1 MNKHYPFFYCVRF
14 FSFQFFLTYVYIFF
28 RYFDAVPGTVSQ
40 LSFGDN
46 DGNDLFPEIDTDE
59 ADIDEFLTF
68 DANPR

>member
-1 MNKHYPFFYCVRF
+1 M
-14 FSFQFFLTYVYIFF
+14 YIYFF

-46 DGNDLFPEIDTDE
+46 DGNDRFPEIDTDE
-59 ADIDEFLTF
+59 ADIDEFLNF

>member
-1 MNKHYPFFYCVRF
+1 M
-14 FSFQFFLTYVYIFF
+14 
-28 RYFDAVPGTVSQ
+28 PGTVSQ

-46 DGNDLFPEIDTDE
+46 DGNDRFPEIDTDE